1 MSILNREIEELAA
14 EAGLAI
20 VEDDGDIK
28 VWDMSIEDGQLVA
41 WYYGGDFWEA
51 RNEHGAEVLPDHV
64 LNSDDAELLVEIIIN
79 EGV

>member
-41 WYYGGDFWEA
+41 WYYAGDFWEA
-51 RNEHGAEVLPDHV
+51 RSEKGAEVLPDHI